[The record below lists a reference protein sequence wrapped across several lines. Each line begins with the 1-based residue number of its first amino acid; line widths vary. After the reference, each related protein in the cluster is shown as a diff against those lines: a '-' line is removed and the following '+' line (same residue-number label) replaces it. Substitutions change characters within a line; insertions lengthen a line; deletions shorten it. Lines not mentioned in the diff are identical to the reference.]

1 MLFVSHHVNESD
13 APAVKDDEPSGTL
26 ILTVWAETMNHEP
39 KLVPFLSCY
48 LSCSPAASLK
58 WFLLPVRMD

>member
-39 KLVPFLSCY
+39 KLVPFCLVA
-48 LSCSPAASLK
+48 SPVH
-58 WFLLPVRMD
+58 LLPL